1 MNVLV
6 DSSVWIAYFRGASD
20 LPPLDWLI
28 EEGLVVTND
37 LILAELT
44 PKLVVRGERKLVG
57 LLREIERVPLTLDW
71 KDIIEMQ
78 VTCLRNGINKVGIPD
93 LIVAQ
98 HAMQHN
104 LSLFSLDKHF
114 RLLSK
119 HVALKL
125 QFVVARPASRM
136 DLL

>member
-1 MNVLV
+1 
-6 DSSVWIAYFRGASD
+6 
-20 LPPLDWLI
+20 
-28 EEGLVVTND
+28 
-37 LILAELT
+37 
-44 PKLVVRGERKLVG
+44 
-57 LLREIERVPLTLDW
+57 
-71 KDIIEMQ
+71 MQ

-114 RLLSK
+114 RMLSK

-125 QFVVARPASRM
+125 H
-136 DLL
+136 

>member
-6 DSSVWIAYFRGASD
+6 DSSVWVAYFRGTSD
-20 LPPLDWLI
+20 LPSLDWMI
-28 EEGLVVTND
+28 DEGLAVTND
-37 LILAELT
+37 IILAELT
-44 PKLVVRGERKLVG
+44 PALLVRGERKLVG

-71 KDIIEMQ
+71 DGIIEMQ

-93 LIVAQ
+93 LLVAQ
-98 HAMQHN
+98 QAMQYN

-119 HVALKL
+119 HVALQL
-125 QFVVARPASRM
+125 H
-136 DLL
+136 

>member
-6 DSSVWIAYFRGASD
+6 DSSVWVAYFRGASD
-20 LPPLDWLI
+20 LPALEWLI

-44 PKLVVRGERKLVG
+44 PALLVRGERKLVG
-57 LLREIERVPLTLDW
+57 LLREIECVPLALDW
-71 KDIIEMQ
+71 EGIIEMQ

-98 HAMQHN
+98 QAVQCN

-114 RLLSK
+114 RLLSE
-119 HVALKL
+119 HVPLNL
-125 QFVVARPASRM
+125 Q
-136 DLL
+136 

>member
-6 DSSVWIAYFRGASD
+6 DSSVWIAYFRGTSD
-20 LPPLDWLI
+20 LPSLDWLI
-28 EEGLVVTND
+28 EEGLAVTND
-37 LILAELT
+37 IILAELT
-44 PKLVVRGERKLVG
+44 PALLVRGEMKLVG

-71 KDIIEMQ
+71 DGIIEMQ

-98 HAMQHN
+98 QAMQYN

-119 HVALKL
+119 HVVL
-125 QFVVARPASRM
+125 Q
-136 DLL
+136 LH

>member
-1 MNVLV
+1 MKVLV
-6 DSSVWIAYFRGASD
+6 DSSVWVAYFRGTKE
-20 LPPLDWLI
+20 LPALDWLI
-28 EEGLVVTND
+28 EEDLVVTNA

-44 PKLVVRGERKLVG
+44 PALLVRGPRKLVE
-57 LLREIERVPLTLDW
+57 LLRQVDCAPLTIDW
-71 KDIIEMQ
+71 DGIIDMQ

-114 RLLSK
+114 RLLSS
-119 HVALKL
+119 HMPLNL
-125 QFVVARPASRM
+125 H
-136 DLL
+136 

>member
-6 DSSVWIAYFRGASD
+6 DSSVWIAYFRGTSD
-20 LPPLDWLI
+20 LPSLDWMI
-28 EEGLVVTND
+28 DEGLAVTND
-37 LILAELT
+37 IILAELT
-44 PKLVVRGERKLVG
+44 PALLVRGERKLVG

-71 KDIIEMQ
+71 DGIIEMQ

-93 LIVAQ
+93 LLVAQ
-98 HAMQHN
+98 QAMQYN

-119 HVALKL
+119 HVALQL
-125 QFVVARPASRM
+125 H
-136 DLL
+136 

>member
-1 MNVLV
+1 V
-6 DSSVWIAYFRGASD
+6 AYFRGTSD
-20 LPPLDWLI
+20 LPALDWLI

-44 PKLVVRGERKLVG
+44 PALLVRGERKLVG
-57 LLREIERVPLTLDW
+57 LLRAIERVPLTVDW
-71 KDIIEMQ
+71 SGIVELQ
-78 VTCLRNGINKVGIPD
+78 VTCLRNGINKVGLPD

-98 HAMQHN
+98 HAMQHG

-119 HVALKL
+119 HVPL
-125 QFVVARPASRM
+125 S
-136 DLL
+136 LL